1 MFLRIEIN
9 TYTHTHTHTHTH
21 NFPWFQDIEKN
32 IDYIIYLK
40 DKLILSKVLPALSL
54 RPS

>member
-9 TYTHTHTHTHTH
+9 TYTHTQ
-21 NFPWFQDIEKN
+21 FSMVSRYIEKN
-32 IDYIIYLK
+32 INYIIYLK
-40 DKLILSKVLPALSL
+40 EKLILSKVLPALSL

>member
-9 TYTHTHTHTHTH
+9 THTQFSMVSRH
-21 NFPWFQDIEKN
+21 IEKN
-32 IDYIIYLK
+32 IHYIIYLK
-40 DKLILSKVLPALSL
+40 EKLILSKVLPALSL